1 MIAAQQQLPF
11 SPPQQK
17 KPRPGQGTG
26 SKAGEPPAH
35 KRPVKEEA
43 SSESVQSIKKDTKPI
58 QVKKPSPH
66 VTVPAEEP
74 APPLKVSPKQKT
86 QPVSKLVNVLEPS
99 DTGRSGKTSEA
110 IAARNEKLFRMSS
123 AEAISSEQPAGV
135 VVHSSSMPGL
145 SEGQL

>member
-1 MIAAQQQLPF
+1 MIASQQQLPF

-26 SKAGEPPAH
+26 SKVGEPPAH

-43 SSESVQSIKKDTKPI
+43 SSESIQSIKKDTKPI

-74 APPLKVSPKQKT
+74 APPRKVSPKQKT
-86 QPVSKLVNVLEPS
+86 QPVGNLVNVLEPT
-99 DTGRSGKTSEA
+99 DTGRSGKTSELLA
-110 IAARNEKLFRMSS
+110 ERQKHLFGMSS
-123 AEAISSEQPAGV
+123 AEAISSEQPVGV